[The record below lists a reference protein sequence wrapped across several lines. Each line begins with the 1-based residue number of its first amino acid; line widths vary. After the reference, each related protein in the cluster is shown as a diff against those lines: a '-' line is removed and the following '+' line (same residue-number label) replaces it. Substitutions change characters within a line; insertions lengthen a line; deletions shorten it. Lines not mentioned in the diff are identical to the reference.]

1 MQINDILD
9 EPMNAQERADAV
21 VFLLE
26 MIERMSGAIERHQS
40 DPKPDQLAIEQFTD
54 LRTNYI
60 GQLAL
65 LMNQYGVNVQL
76 TPSRQAA

>member
-9 EPMNAQERADAV
+9 EQMNAQERADAV

-40 DPKPDQLAIEQFTD
+40 YPEPDQLAIEQFTD
-54 LRTNYI
+54 QRSKYI

-65 LMNQYGVNVQL
+65 LMNQYGVSVQL
-76 TPSRQAA
+76 PPSRQAA